1 MDCLQEGIA
10 STKSGAM
17 APNPTGSGREHH
29 SPTTAINQDQ
39 TSQRP
44 DTANALATPAE
55 AEGTSLSRRARKVL
69 QVILSLVLLV
79 AIFWYVLRQFASL
92 SEVWAVM
99 RTLTWGEITLLA
111 VATIWNLLTYW
122 IVVVLATPGLRLSQA
137 AVLTQSTTAVANSVP
152 AGGAVA
158 VGLTYTM
165 LSSWGFSKS
174 RGTLSVVVSGIWNN
188 FIKLGMPILALAILA
203 LQGDRSGG
211 RLVAG
216 IAGLGGLVG
225 AILVFALILRSED
238 FARRAGLLGQR
249 WTSALLKLTRRGP
262 VDGWD
267 IAITKWR
274 SRVRGLVQHRWIA
287 LTVVTIVS
295 HVSLF
300 AVLLLSL
307 RVLGISEAEVGWAQ
321 ALAVF
326 AFARLLTA
334 IPLTPGGVGVVELA
348 LIAGLSRGSGDDS
361 QVVAAVLLFRL
372 LTYVLPILI
381 GGGTYVTWRVK
392 RSWRD
397 SAPPLTT
404 IGVIAPD
411 HDS

>member
-1 MDCLQEGIA
+1 M
-10 STKSGAM
+10 
-17 APNPTGSGREHH
+17 PRNPITSDGDRP
-29 SPTTAINQDQ
+29 PTTPEDTGQGFSD
-39 TSQRP
+39 P
-44 DTANALATPAE
+44 DSRGEMTAPGTANRPQRSPMLSPKAKKALQII
-55 AEGTSLSRRARKVL
+55 V
-69 QVILSLVLLV
+69 SLVVLV
-79 AIFWYVLRQFASL
+79 AIFWYVLRQFADL
-92 SEVWAVM
+92 SEVWSALT
-99 RTLTWGEITLLA
+99 TLSPAEIALLG
-111 VATIWNLLTYW
+111 VATLWNLMTYW
-122 IVVVLATPGLRLSQA
+122 IVVVIATPGLRLSQA

-203 LQGDRSGG
+203 LQGERSGG

-216 IAGLGGLVG
+216 ITGLGGLVG

-249 WTSALLKLTRRGP
+249 WTSALLKLTRLGP